1 MFGIVSAALFL
12 SICGV
17 TSLHD
22 LNRSKEDML
31 VGMLDEVK
39 EMEMM
44 LNKLQTDDV
53 EEVLNVG
60 MDDEEDEEV
69 NSMFDPKSSLVT
81 YHDHK
86 SCGPRGDDAQADLSQ
101 CALGYDIAKE
111 GKSVDWKV
119 LATIDGCEYYGY
131 TVYECKGP
139 FDPTSSLVTY
149 HDHKSCGPRGDDAQA
164 DLSQCGFLGH
174 YIKKEGKFDDWK
186 VLATIKGCEY
196 FSYTVYR
203 CRGQP
208 HKTM

>member
-12 SICGV
+12 SIGA

-119 LATIDGCEYYGY
+119 LATINGCEYYGY
-131 TVYECKGP
+131 TVYECKGA

-149 HDHKSCGPRGDDAQA
+149 HDRNSCGPRGDDAQA

-186 VLATIKGCEY
+186 VLATINGCEY
-196 FSYTVYR
+196 FSYTVYK
-203 CRGQP
+203 CIP
-208 HKTM
+208 FH

>member
-12 SICGV
+12 SIGA

-149 HDHKSCGPRGDDAQA
+149 HDRNSCGPRGDDAQA
-164 DLSQCGFLGH
+164 DLSQCGFWGH
-174 YIKKEGKFDDWK
+174 HDIIKEGKFDDWK
-186 VLATIKGCEY
+186 VLATINGCEY
-196 FSYTVYR
+196 FSYTVYK
-203 CRGQP
+203 CIP
-208 HKTM
+208 FH

>member
-12 SICGV
+12 SIGA

-69 NSMFDPKSSLVT
+69 NSIFDPKSSLVT

-101 CALGYDIAKE
+101 C
-111 GKSVDWKV
+111 
-119 LATIDGCEYYGY
+119 
-131 TVYECKGP
+131 
-139 FDPTSSLVTY
+139 
-149 HDHKSCGPRGDDAQA
+149 
-164 DLSQCGFLGH
+164 GFWGH

-186 VLATIKGCEY
+186 VLATINGCEY
-196 FSYTVYR
+196 FSYTVYTCLR
-203 CRGQP
+203 WDGLSYI
-208 HKTM
+208 